1 MSRGA
6 RYVMWLQNPRPLLFP
21 DFYLVIGVKIYCKRW
36 TFICWQLHIIFMHIQ
51 CIRMNDLWSTDLS
64 FYSLCVLFGCYKA
77 EHCSSHHMVVKYIFP
92 LSLQV
97 FSSLII
103 APLLQDIFGRK
114 VLILYHLCSS
124 NSISRNKNT
133 IIVQQW
139 CRDLA

>member
-1 MSRGA
+1 
-6 RYVMWLQNPRPLLFP
+6 
-21 DFYLVIGVKIYCKRW
+21 
-36 TFICWQLHIIFMHIQ
+36 
-51 CIRMNDLWSTDLS
+51 MNDLWSTDLS
-64 FYSLCVLFGCYKA
+64 FYSLCILFGCYKA
-77 EHCSSHHMVVKYIFP
+77 EHCSSHHMVVKYISP

-103 APLLQDIFGRK
+103 ALLLQDLFGRK
-114 VLILYHLCSS
+114 VLILHHLCSS